1 MAAIVELEPANY
13 LNDDHWGTF
22 SILKRYKNG
31 QYAHQKSYKL
41 SELATVVQNLEEVS
55 DHDIWISQAS
65 FLSYNRRKVNLAS
78 VGLCWVDVDYYRIS
92 EWRDISPI
100 DFLYEYILPLCEKN
114 KFYYPSLALDSG
126 QGMQL
131 KWFCENLPAKALPRW
146 NRLQTEICNM
156 LGKLGADANAKDA
169 SRVLR
174 LENTINQKT
183 GRRVKVCWVNV
194 NENLKVERYV
204 FNDLCNA
211 ILPFTQEDL
220 RQKREKATIS
230 RLSGTKFNSKASG
243 EGEIISLLSGR
254 NRSLETLNW
263 SRLKDLQFLV
273 QLRGGDVGDGM
284 RESLSMYLCNFYA
297 LRQAASGIPE
307 MDVWLEFIQLCKQA
321 APHWD
326 YNKIRAKTNNIFQLF
341 KRARAG
347 ETVTFN
353 GREYPVLYTPKNQT
367 LIDLFEITPEEE
379 KQLSTIISST
389 EYKHRQ
395 RVHSESKNR
404 KRGHVEQQEY
414 KEQRKSQSNVKAEQ
428 AKVYSKQGKTKSWIA
443 QQLGVSRQMVHK
455 YLKMETVN

>member
-1 MAAIVELEPANY
+1 MNSIIQLEPTNY

-31 QYAHQKSYKL
+31 QYAHQKNYKL
-41 SELATVVQNLEEVS
+41 SELATVVESLADVP

-65 FLSYNRRKVNLAS
+65 FFAYNRRKVNLAS
-78 VGLCWVDVDYYRIS
+78 VGLCWVDVDYYRVS
-92 EWRDISPI
+92 QWLDISPV
-100 DFLYEYILPLCEKN
+100 DFLYEYILPLCDKHR
-114 KFYYPSLALDSG
+114 FYYPSLALDSG
-126 QGMQL
+126 RGLQL
-131 KWFCENLPAKALPRW
+131 KWFFENLPAKALPRW
-146 NRLQTEICNM
+146 NRLQTEICN
-156 LGKLGADANAKDA
+156 LLAKLGSDANAKDA

-194 NENLKVERYV
+194 DENLKVERYV

-211 ILPFTQEDL
+211 ILPFTQEEL
-220 RQKREKATIS
+220 RAKREKAATS
-230 RLSGTKFNSKASG
+230 RLRGTRFNYKASG

-263 SRLKDLQFLV
+263 CRLKDLQLLI
-273 QLRGGDVGDGM
+273 QLRGGDIGDGL
-284 RESLSMYLCNFYA
+284 REALAMYLCNFYA

-389 EYKHRQ
+389 EYKARHR
-395 RVHSESKNR
+395 RRDESRRRAKGGID
-404 KRGHVEQQEY
+404 KVEY
-414 KEQRKSQSNVKAEQ
+414 TEQRKAQSDVKAEQ
-428 AKVYSKQGKTKSWIA
+428 AKVYLKQGKTKTWIA
-443 QQLGVSRQMVHK
+443 KQLGITRQMVHK
-455 YLKMETVN
+455 YLTQEKV